1 MIIIYIYNRIEQLY
15 YLIERS
21 FRQMIGIIHYAYG
34 APKSVDDVATYFSHI
49 LNGKTVPAPM
59 LEKIETSFKK
69 PGFPDFIASS
79 TQRIAK
85 GLEILLA
92 ERFGEPVKVY
102 NAYKHTAPFVK
113 DVVKE
118 ALADGVTTFVTLP
131 INAIFSASGGGA
143 VHKEVAEL
151 VADKEVK
158 HIAVTDWHT
167 DAGIVDVYAERV
179 KRAFN
184 WLPNTAKGKAHVL
197 FTVHSQPIDPER
209 NEIYVQQFTELATAI
224 AQKAGIQNFH
234 ITYRSS
240 GGKANWLA
248 PDVKDK
254 IRELQAAGG
263 TGFVTCELLAL
274 SADVESYFEIGE
286 ECQEVCNELD
296 VPFAIAEF
304 PGDSFDTVYALANLV
319 ASRL

>member
-1 MIIIYIYNRIEQLY
+1 
-15 YLIERS
+15 
-21 FRQMIGIIHYAYG
+21 MIGVIHYAYG
-34 APKSVDDVATYFSHI
+34 APKSIDDVATYFSHI
-49 LNGKTVPAPM
+49 LNGKTVPGPM
-59 LEKIETSFKK
+59 LEKIEASFKK

-79 TQRIAK
+79 TQRIAN
-85 GLEILLA
+85 GLEILLT
-92 ERFGEPVKVY
+92 ERLEERVKVY
-102 NAYKHTAPFVK
+102 NAYKHTAPFVE
-113 DVVKE
+113 DVVKQ

-158 HIAVTDWHT
+158 HIAVTDWNT
-167 DAGIVDVYAERV
+167 DEGIVSVYAERV
-179 KRAFN
+179 TRAFN
-184 WLPNTAKGKAHVL
+184 WLPTAAQSNAHVL

-209 NEIYVQQFTELATAI
+209 NEVYVKQFTELATAI
-224 AQKAGIQNFH
+224 AQKASIQNFH

-274 SADVESYFEIGE
+274 CADVESYFEIGE
-286 ECQEVCNELD
+286 DCQEVCNELG
-296 VPFAIAEF
+296 VPFAVAEF